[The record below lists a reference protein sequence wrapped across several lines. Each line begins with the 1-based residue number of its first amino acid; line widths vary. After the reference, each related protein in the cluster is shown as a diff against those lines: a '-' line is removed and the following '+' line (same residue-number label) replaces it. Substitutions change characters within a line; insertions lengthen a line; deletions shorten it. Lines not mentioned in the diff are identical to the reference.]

1 MPGEGY
7 INIRENTKCTSL
19 YMCILKNCT
28 GQERQETEEQAQM
41 ALHFDASPIKVKKG
55 APLCLGF

>member
-1 MPGEGY
+1 
-7 INIRENTKCTSL
+7 
-19 YMCILKNCT
+19 MCILKNCT